1 MSLTEKINRYASQY
15 CGQISHLESP
25 IFDPINLQHIVQI
38 NARYPVY
45 IFDDRNP
52 SEYKVRILNFDRIGK
67 IVFNEK
73 EEIVLPLTTSSER
86 LSANL
91 DEKLKLWMNQIENI
105 VISCTTNELIKIN
118 EFKLHL
124 TPLVEIYNMLLEY
137 GKITKYDWSRYNSI
151 KERMKYERY
160 LSILEGMNMIRKNN
174 DYYESDNEL
183 IGIEKE
189 PNGLDVFLAN
199 VFKNRYIALRDIC
212 GLTVFERVIGIENV
226 IYMPEIELHEPV
238 YRTKANI
245 LIQYKRYYNK
255 RLNPMNANNIF
266 KMLRDSGA
274 IEYDNKHYFGVDEL
288 RENMI
293 KEKDEFMTAQLT
305 RYM

>member
-1 MSLTEKINRYASQY
+1 
-15 CGQISHLESP
+15 
-25 IFDPINLQHIVQI
+25 
-38 NARYPVY
+38 
-45 IFDDRNP
+45 
-52 SEYKVRILNFDRIGK
+52 
-67 IVFNEK
+67 
-73 EEIVLPLTTSSER
+73 
-86 LSANL
+86 
-91 DEKLKLWMNQIENI
+91 
-105 VISCTTNELIKIN
+105 
-118 EFKLHL
+118 
-124 TPLVEIYNMLLEY
+124 MLLEY

-255 RLNPMNANNIF
+255 RLNPMNANKIL
-266 KMLRDSGA
+266 KMLRDSVA
-274 IEYDNKHYFGVDEL
+274 IE
-288 RENMI
+288 
-293 KEKDEFMTAQLT
+293 
-305 RYM
+305 